1 MRLKMTRRR
10 TLVAAGGVALGATA
24 GIALAACGEAEVAE
38 TPAEP
43 APATP
48 APATAAPVQAAEP
61 PPQQKAVEIEFVHDH
76 VSGPRGEAMRWG
88 LASFA
93 SQFPEINV
101 RFVVQPADFEDS
113 FAIQQ
118 AANSQGEVALLSG
131 AFFMSWVEGGA
142 FTQINEALSK
152 NPRWDPSAQFFGPD
166 AFSINFWN
174 RVPSS
179 HLEPISGPTFGLPY
193 QGNMIGYFFNV
204 DMMTK
209 AGIEFPTVGK
219 WGIETEYLE
228 ALKKGTDPEIGQW
241 GTRGLTGA
249 WPHGLFLPL
258 ALSDRDDLMPVYNS
272 DATRFEA
279 YDEGGDRGL
288 QFIIDMARTH
298 KVSYP
303 PGDYREIAGE
313 FGDPFSAGK
322 QMIWNAGGA
331 VGTLANRIKDRFEW
345 SMGPIP
351 EGRNG
356 EPHPNNFD
364 GQPHLI
370 TNTAERRGTVEQA
383 VELINFFVGPGVQGR
398 IAIDRGS
405 LPYNK
410 EAIASAEMAA
420 GPPANHSLWNDQAQ
434 RTDHRHLQWAH
445 PNWSEMWPIFRW
457 DKTFLGE
464 ETVEEG
470 RMRVTTEADRFLER
484 NHDNWASLKRY
495 AEAAS

>member
-1 MRLKMTRRR
+1 MK
-10 TLVAAGGVALGATA
+10 
-24 GIALAACGEAEVAE
+24 
-38 TPAEP
+38 
-43 APATP
+43 
-48 APATAAPVQAAEP
+48 
-61 PPQQKAVEIEFVHDH
+61 
-76 VSGPRGEAMRWG
+76 WG
-88 LASFA
+88 LEKFA
-93 SQFPEINV
+93 SEFPDILV
-101 RFVVQPADFEDS
+101 RFVVQSADFVES

-131 AFFMSWVEGGA
+131 AFFLSWAEAGA
-142 FTQINEALSK
+142 FTQIDEALSK

-179 HLEPISGPTFGLPY
+179 HLEPVQGPQFGLPY

-219 WGIETEYLE
+219 WGIETEFLE
-228 ALKKGTDPEIGQW
+228 TLKKGTDPEIDQF
-241 GTRGLTGA
+241 GTRMLSGA
-249 WPHGLFLPL
+249 WPHGLFLPI
-258 ALSDRDDLMPVYNS
+258 ALSDREDLMPVYNS

-288 QFIIDMARTH
+288 QFIIDMARKH
-298 KVSYP
+298 KVAYL
-303 PGDYREIAGE
+303 PGDYKELAGE
-313 FGDPFSAGK
+313 FRDPFSAGK
-322 QMIWNAGGA
+322 QLIWYAGGA
-331 VGTLANRIKDRFEW
+331 VGTLATRIKDKFEW
-345 SMGPIP
+345 SMGPMP

-356 EPHPNNFD
+356 QPHPNNFD
-364 GQPHLI
+364 GQPHLV
-370 TNTAERRGTVEQA
+370 TNTAARRGTVEQA

-410 EAIASAEMAA
+410 EALASDEMAA
-420 GPPANHSLWNDQAQ
+420 GPPANHGLWNDQAQ

-445 PNWSEMWPIFRW
+445 PNWSELWEKFKW
-457 DKTFLGE
+457 DKTILGE
-464 ETVEEG
+464 ETVDEA
-470 RMRVTTEADRFLER
+470 RSRVTTEVDKFLEKT
-484 NHDNWASLKRY
+484 HDDWESLKRF